1 MYAIKLR
8 NGLTI
13 RGYSLVEAV
22 QKYVD
27 HGVVVAVVRVED
39 NKVVVPKE

>member
-8 NGLTI
+8 NGLVV
-13 RGYSLVEAV
+13 RGYTLAEAV

-39 NKVVVPKE
+39 DKVVVPKE